1 MTGQGE
7 EAGPTSCLKLLGNN
21 CKKLAIAPD
30 PKSVKRAC
38 YGVAKY
44 FGIQP
49 IETVAEFA
57 HLQPQQVESFRFL
70 RAGKGVETGFSHALQ
85 WVLFVFWK

>member
-7 EAGPTSCLKLLGNN
+7 EVGPTSCLKLLGSN
-21 CKKLAIAPD
+21 CKRSAITPD
-30 PKSVKRAC
+30 HKSVKRAC

-49 IETVAEFA
+49 IETVVEFA
-57 HLQPQQVESFRFL
+57 RLPPQQVESFSFL
-70 RAGKGVETGFSHALQ
+70 RAGKGVETGFSL
-85 WVLFVFWK
+85 LS